1 MEEGIS
7 IAIKSPIETKIEF
20 DDRASSPGGNIDN
33 VLIESIWIE
42 LDGRVDRDYIRRA
55 ILEASEKFQHAPI
68 KTFIPIFI
76 RRYVLERLQ

>member
-1 MEEGIS
+1 MGEDLS
-7 IAIKSPIETKIEF
+7 IGIKSSIEAKPEF
-20 DDRASSPGGNIDN
+20 DDRPSCPSGNIDSA
-33 VLIESIWIE
+33 LIESIWIE

-76 RRYVLERLQ
+76 RWYVLERLQ